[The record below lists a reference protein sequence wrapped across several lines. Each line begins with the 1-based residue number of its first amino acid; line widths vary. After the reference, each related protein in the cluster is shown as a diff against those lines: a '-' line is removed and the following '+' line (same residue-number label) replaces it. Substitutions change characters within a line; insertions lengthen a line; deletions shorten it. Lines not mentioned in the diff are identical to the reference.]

1 MTASTRWVQSPLT
14 EIEPVLIMRGDGRRG
29 PGTQQLEVLHR
40 PLVGVLPRAVA
51 VRRLRG
57 ALAEVGRTAVALA
70 VVAPLAL
77 ALCRRG
83 GRWARGWR
91 SRVGSVGRLSGFSCR
106 IAGHL
111 EVGQIH
117 TNHITFHS
125 IEHT

>member
-1 MTASTRWVQSPLT
+1 MMTASTRWIHSPLT
-14 EIEPVLIMRGDGRRG
+14 KIESVLVMRGDGRRG

-57 ALAEVGRTAVALA
+57 ALAEVGRAVVLA

-83 GRWARGWR
+83 GRWAR
-91 SRVGSVGRLSGFSCR
+91 
-106 IAGHL
+106 
-111 EVGQIH
+111 
-117 TNHITFHS
+117 
-125 IEHT
+125 